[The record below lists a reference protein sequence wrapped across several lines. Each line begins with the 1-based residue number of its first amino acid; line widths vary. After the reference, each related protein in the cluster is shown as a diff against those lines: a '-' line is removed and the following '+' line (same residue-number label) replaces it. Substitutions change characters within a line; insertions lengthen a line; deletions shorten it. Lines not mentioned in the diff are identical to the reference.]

1 MKRSLRILLCIT
13 SLVVILPLQ
22 SCVANRTVVRPGP
35 DFVWVAPYTTPGGA
49 FIHGHWKYVGPPRH
63 SKVWISGHYNRY
75 GDWVPGHW
83 KKLRSPQK
91 GAKWVPGYRTPGGR
105 WIPGHWRYR

>member
-1 MKRSLRILLCIT
+1 MKKSLRILLCIT
-13 SLVVILPLQ
+13 SLIVILPLQ
-22 SCVANRTVVRPGP
+22 SCVVNRPVRPGP
-35 DFVWVAPYTTPGGA
+35 DFVWVAPYTTPRGV

-83 KKLRSPQK
+83 KKLRSPRK
-91 GAKWVPGYRTPGGR
+91 GTKWVPGHRTPSGR